1 MKLSLVG
8 KLLLR
13 LGGFHVSFNMIAFV
27 LLLTATGLM
36 LFISILSFRSK
47 HLIVARYSGLV
58 MIAASFYSLGY
69 AFEFVSMDLESITFW
84 LKVEYIGIPFIA
96 TLWLLLVI
104 HFTGFHQHVK
114 KWIPLLFVIPVLTLI
129 FHYTNDS
136 HHLFYKDM
144 TLISSEDMTVVE
156 TSKGP
161 WYWVHI
167 LYTYLQAIVGI
178 ILFSIMYLRSN
189 PRKRMQILL
198 MMMGVLAPF
207 VANLVYLSGSSSV
220 PLDFTPL
227 GFVLTGYFYIRGIY
241 RFNMLQLVPT
251 ALQNVFDH
259 MNDGVLIFDKQQN
272 LTEINPAAMELLNW
286 GNVENDFFYKGKELF
301 NDFPEVL
308 NLLRQT
314 KNGECLITIKT
325 KHGEKFLNV
334 KMSLLVDSRNQT
346 KGRIFLIND
355 MTEITL
361 NQERLLKNATQIA
374 EFSSF
379 KDKLFTVV
387 AHDIRDPL
395 AMLVNLTDIL
405 EEELEEAES
414 ESMEVFL
421 EVSEQVKGTYLMV
434 EKLLDWYR
442 SQNGNLHFSPLAWKA
457 SSMVEH
463 ALIAMQHRL
472 ELKKIQIKLDL
483 DNDLTVFADKE
494 MMDLV
499 FRNLL
504 SNAIKYS
511 PLSGDIRISS
521 SLVHDKVR
529 FVISDDGP
537 GIDDK
542 IAENLFRKVSVLT
555 SDESTIDKG
564 SGLGLYLSTDFVE
577 LNNGEIGFESVKE
590 KGSSFYITLPQKEW
604 KSV

>member
-1 MKLSLVG
+1 M
-8 KLLLR
+8 
-13 LGGFHVSFNMIAFV
+13 SFNLIAFV

-36 LFISILSFRSK
+36 LFIAFLSFKSR
-47 HLIVARYSGLV
+47 HLIAARFSGLV
-58 MIAASFYSLGY
+58 MIASSFYSLGY
-69 AFEFVSMDLESITFW
+69 AFEFVSMDIESIKFW
-84 LKVEYIGIPFIA
+84 LKVEYVGIPFIS

-104 HFTGFHQHVK
+104 HFTGFHQHLK
-114 KWIPLLFVIPVLTLI
+114 KWVPLLFVIPVLTLI
-129 FHYTNDS
+129 FHYTNDL
-136 HHLFYKDM
+136 HHLFYKNM
-144 TLISSEDMTVVE
+144 TLISNGDLTVIE
-156 TSKGP
+156 TVKGP

-167 LYTYLQAIVGI
+167 LYNYLQALAGMT
-178 ILFSIMYLRSN
+178 LFSILYLKSS

-198 MMMGVLAPF
+198 MMLGVLAPF
-207 VANLVYLSGSSSV
+207 VANLFYVLGSFSF

-251 ALQNVFDH
+251 ALQNVFEH
-259 MNDGVLIFDKQQN
+259 MNDGVLIFDKHQK
-272 LTEINPAAMELLNW
+272 LTEINPAAMELLHW
-286 GNVENDFFYKGKELF
+286 GNFETDLFYQGMELF
-301 NDFPEVL
+301 NEFPEVL
-308 NLLRQT
+308 KLLSQT
-314 KNGECLITIKT
+314 QNGECLIIIKN
-325 KHGEKFLNV
+325 GPDEQFLNV
-334 KMSLLVDSRNQT
+334 KMSILYDSRNEA
-346 KGRIFLIND
+346 KGKILLIRD

-361 NQERLLKNATQIA
+361 NQDRLLKNATQIA
-374 EFSSF
+374 EFSTF

-414 ESMEVFL
+414 ESMDVFL

-442 SQNGNLHFSPLAWKA
+442 SQNGNLLFSPLAWKA

-463 ALIAMQHRL
+463 ALIAMQHRI
-472 ELKKIQIKLDL
+472 ELKKIQINLEME
-483 DNDLTVFADKE
+483 NDLTVFADKE

-504 SNAIKYS
+504 SNAIKFS
-511 PLSGDIRISS
+511 PMFGEIRISS
-521 SLVHDKVR
+521 SQCNDKVR

-542 IAENLFRKVSVLT
+542 IAENLFRKVSVL
-555 SDESTIDKG
+555 SSEESNIEKG
-564 SGLGLYLSTDFVE
+564 SGLGLYLSNDFVE
-577 LNNGEIGFESVKE
+577 LNNGEIGFESVSG

-604 KSV
+604 KPV